1 MGKMKDVERS
11 ETSKKAK
18 KKASPLQLL
27 ILAKWRA
34 KMKGDSGEVEKLEKQ
49 IEQMKAKQNKGISVS
64 KK

>member
-27 ILAKWRA
+27 ILAKGRA

-49 IEQMKAKQNKGISVS
+49 IEQMKSKQ
-64 KK
+64 